1 MTTNRPCRNPW
12 LFLGLNVLLAGLGLL
27 GGCQTTGPRGLE
39 IPADR
44 YDTAFDAA
52 REATR
57 QAGMPALL
65 ADRTGGII
73 ESRPRLG
80 GSVLEPWR
88 IDNSGSQWVTN
99 TLHKQR
105 RRVRFEFL
113 PIDFSPVDPN
123 GSEELVG
130 APLPGSGEEI
140 IRSVDLDTFDGPIE
154 IRVWVWIEREQ
165 RQELRRSSWT
175 RIDRSYA
182 VNPLD
187 TVTPDDGTTRS
198 RGIWTP
204 VERDTAMERRLLSEV
219 KEAVGD
225 SATSLSG

>member
-1 MTTNRPCRNPW
+1 MIFISRSSIPSLLLLLVVGT
-12 LFLGLNVLLAGLGLL
+12 LGA
-27 GGCQTTGPRGLE
+27 CQSTGPGALE

-44 YDTAFDAA
+44 YDVAFDAA
-52 REATR
+52 REAAR

-73 ESRPRLG
+73 ESRPRLA

-88 IDNSGSQWVTN
+88 IDNSGSQWVTS

-113 PIDFSPVDPN
+113 PIDFSPTDPT
-123 GSEELVG
+123 GAEELTG
-130 APLPGSGEEI
+130 APFPGSAEEI
-140 IRSVDLDTFDGPIE
+140 VRSVDLDGFDGPIE
-154 IRVWVWIEREQ
+154 IRVWVWIERHQ
-165 RQELRRSSWT
+165 GKELRRSSWT
-175 RIDRSYA
+175 RVGRSYA
-182 VNPLD
+182 TNPLE

-198 RGIWTP
+198 RGTWTP
-204 VERDTAMERRLLSEV
+204 VERDTAMERRLLAEV

-225 SATSLSG
+225 SAVGLSG

>member
-1 MTTNRPCRNPW
+1 MIPW
-12 LFLGLNVLLAGLGLL
+12 LLLLVTGGLGA
-27 GGCQTTGPRGLE
+27 CQSTGPRALE

-44 YDTAFDAA
+44 YQVAFDAA

-57 QAGMPALL
+57 EAGMPALL

-73 ESRPRLG
+73 ESRPRLA
-80 GSVLEPWR
+80 GSVMEPWR
-88 IDNSGSQWVTN
+88 IDNTGSQWMTS

-113 PIDFSPVDPN
+113 PIDFSPVDPT
-123 GSEELVG
+123 GTEELVG
-130 APLPGSGEEI
+130 APLPGSSEEI

-165 RQELRRSSWT
+165 GDELRRSSWT
-175 RIDRSYA
+175 RIDQSYTT
-182 VNPLD
+182 NPLE

-198 RGIWTP
+198 SGRWTP
-204 VERDTAMERRLLSEV
+204 VERDTVMERRLLAEV
-219 KEAVGD
+219 RAAVGD
-225 SATSLSG
+225 AATGRSG

>member
-1 MTTNRPCRNPW
+1 MMSTKRSSIPS
-12 LFLGLNVLLAGLGLL
+12 FLLLLVVGLL
-27 GGCQTTGPRGLE
+27 GACQSTGPGALE

-44 YDTAFDAA
+44 YDVAFDAA

-57 QAGMPALL
+57 QVGMPSLL

-73 ESRPRLG
+73 ESRPRLA
-80 GSVLEPWR
+80 GSVMEPWR
-88 IDNSGSQWVTN
+88 LDNSGSQWVTN

-113 PIDFSPVDPN
+113 PIDFSPVDPT
-123 GSEELVG
+123 GAEELVG
-130 APLPGSGEEI
+130 APLPGSAEEI

-165 RQELRRSSWT
+165 GQELRRNSWT
-175 RIDRSYA
+175 RVGRSYTT
-182 VNPLD
+182 NPLE

-198 RGIWTP
+198 RSTWTP
-204 VERDTAMERRLLSEV
+204 VERDIAMERRLLAEV